1 MATKAP
7 YCSVRIV
14 PPYAFTHTFLVN
26 AEGAGKNLLA
36 HMAEK
41 FSYREAAFWEEKINS
56 GFVGVNG
63 NSAEPG
69 KILATGDRI
78 FHHNP
83 AVKEPSVPDNIE
95 IIDEQTDFILVNK
108 PAPLPMHPGG
118 RYFKNTLSTI
128 LEERG
133 FKNLHIVHRL
143 DAVTSGIVL
152 FARNKAFAHK
162 AMTCFTEGNVE
173 KVYYA
178 LVAGNPPEERIEIKV
193 PIRRK
198 TGFVFEVN
206 PTHPGAK
213 HATTQFEVIQ
223 RFADSAIIKCMPLT
237 GRTHQIRLHLEEWG
251 YPIIDDSIYGINGDK
266 SSIQTQNAAI
276 SLINAGLK
284 IPGLGIDYRLNIP
297 RAWNGLKS

>member
-1 MATKAP
+1 MAKKAP

-26 AEGAGKNLLA
+26 ADGAGKNLLT

-41 FSYREAAFWEEKINS
+41 FSFREAAFWEEKIKS

-63 NSAEPG
+63 DGAVPG
-69 KILATGDRI
+69 KILASGDEI

-95 IIDEQTDFILVNK
+95 IIDEQADFILVNK

-133 FKNLHIVHRL
+133 FKGLHIVHRL

-152 FARNKAFAHK
+152 FARNKAFARK
-162 AMTCFTEGNVE
+162 AMTCFTEGKVE

-178 LVAGNPPEERIEIKV
+178 LVAGNPPGESVEIKA
-193 PIRRK
+193 PIRRNN
-198 TGFVFEVN
+198 GFVFEIN
-206 PTHPGAK
+206 PTHAHAK
-213 HATTQFEVIQ
+213 QATTRFEVMQ
-223 RFADSAIIKCMPLT
+223 RFAGSAIIKCMPLT
-237 GRTHQIRLHLEEWG
+237 GRTHQIRLHLEAWG
-251 YPIIDDSIYGINGDK
+251 YPIIDDPIYGINGDK
-266 SSIQTQNAAI
+266 SSRQTQNTAI

-284 IPGLGIDYRLNIP
+284 IPELGIDYSLSIP
-297 RAWNGLKS
+297 LAWMR